1 MLTLKTYQQQTLDA
15 LTAFLQRCRS
25 QPVAQAFAATLAGQE
40 RAVAYQPIFGDTP
53 AVCLRIPTGGGKT
66 LLAAHCIAATSR
78 TLLDTDAPVTLWL
91 TPSDTIRTQ
100 TLEALANVRHP
111 YRQALAHSFGDR
123 VQVCDLDSLQTLSP
137 QDVGKTAIVVVAT
150 IQSFNVSNT
159 AQRNVYAFF
168 EELAPHFDN
177 LPPHFTQGLEK
188 VTAADLE
195 SQPYLTEK
203 DIGRV
208 KYSVA
213 NWLHLQCPV
222 VIVDEAHNNR
232 TERFFQTLG
241 RVNPSCIIELTATP
255 VPGNNVLHHVSA
267 QELKAEQMIKLPIVL
282 AEHPQGWRDCVA
294 DAIRTRDQLETTAQ
308 TEPDY
313 IRPIVLIQ
321 AAPKGNE
328 ATVDVVR
335 QYLLDEQHVPENQI
349 AVATGA
355 QKELDGIDLFDRACQ
370 IRYVITVEALKEGWD
385 CSFAYVLAS
394 LQSVNSA
401 KDVEQLL
408 GRVLRMPYARSRQQ
422 EALNTGVRQFE
433 SKIG

>member
-1 MLTLKTYQQQTLDA
+1 MLTLKTYQQQALDA

-25 QPVAQAFAATLAGQE
+25 QPVATAFAATLAGQE
-40 RAVAYQPIFGDTP
+40 RAVPYQPIFGDTP

-66 LLAAHCIAATSR
+66 LLAAHCIAVTSR
-78 TLLDTDAPVTLWL
+78 TLLDTDAPVALWL

-100 TLEALANVRHP
+100 TLDALANVRHP

-123 VQVCDLDSLQTLSP
+123 VQVCDLDSLQTISP
-137 QDVGKTAIVVVAT
+137 QDVGKAAIVVVAT

-188 VTAADLE
+188 VTPADLV

-203 DIGRV
+203 DVGRV

-213 NWLHLQCPV
+213 NWLHLQRPV

-321 AAPKGNE
+321 AAPRGNE
-328 ATVDVVR
+328 ATVDV
-335 QYLLDEQHVPENQI
+335 
-349 AVATGA
+349 
-355 QKELDGIDLFDRACQ
+355 
-370 IRYVITVEALKEGWD
+370 
-385 CSFAYVLAS
+385 
-394 LQSVNSA
+394 
-401 KDVEQLL
+401 
-408 GRVLRMPYARSRQQ
+408 
-422 EALNTGVRQFE
+422 
-433 SKIG
+433 